1 MTIWSRVNPVEW
13 LAALSHSAH
22 VHPFAG
28 IALGSYGL
36 RNVGRVADAQ
46 IFHMEIPMTAA
57 TSVRVTRNLG
67 MLLLAIWLIISGL
80 VPLLK
85 LSFDGLGMLLAV
97 LAIAAGALILTGR

>member
-1 MTIWSRVNPVEW
+1 MACRPQPFGPRSSVCRHRSGELWS
-13 LAALSHSAH
+13 
-22 VHPFAG
+22 
-28 IALGSYGL
+28 

>member
-1 MTIWSRVNPVEW
+1 
-13 LAALSHSAH
+13 
-22 VHPFAG
+22 
-28 IALGSYGL
+28 
-36 RNVGRVADAQ
+36 
-46 IFHMEIPMTAA
+46 MTAA